1 MESKRQQKFSKL
13 IQRDL
18 GEIFQK
24 ETPHLFNN
32 QFITVS
38 DVKMSPDLSVAKVW
52 LSFLL
57 ADANQMLE
65 KVNAHKSEIRKR
77 LGMRIGKQVR
87 IVPELVFHADLGAEH
102 AQRIND
108 ILSNLDIPEEGSEK
122 GLEGYD
128 WDKDDDKD

>member
-13 IQRDL
+13 ILRDM

-24 ETPHLFNN
+24 EVPHLFGNS
-32 QFITVS
+32 FITVS

-52 LSFLL
+52 LSFLM
-57 ADANQMLE
+57 ADAEEMLE
-65 KVNAHKSEIRKR
+65 KVKAHKSELRKR

-87 IVPELVFHADLGAEH
+87 IVPELVFIVDHGAEH

-108 ILSNLDIPEEGSEK
+108 ILSDLDIPEEGSNK
-122 GLEGYD
+122 GLEGYN
-128 WDKDDDKD
+128 WEDDDKD